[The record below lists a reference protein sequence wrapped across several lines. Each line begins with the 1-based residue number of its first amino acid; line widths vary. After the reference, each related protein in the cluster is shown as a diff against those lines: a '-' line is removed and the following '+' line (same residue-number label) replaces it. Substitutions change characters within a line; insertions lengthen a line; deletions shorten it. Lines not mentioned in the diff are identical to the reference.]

1 MGAIRSHQK
10 RAKCPLMYNP
20 RRSRPPGARNIPKLL
35 RRPPGATVLA
45 LKWRQRRAQHA
56 IPACAP
62 REGIG
67 LKTVAEF
74 AIKYCQFLDAAGNL
88 APDAPPLASDTGEL
102 LRMYRFMTLVRTFDT
117 KAVNLQRTG
126 KLGTYAS
133 CLGHE
138 AAHVGVAAAMH
149 QDDVLVPV
157 YREFGSQ
164 IWRGVKMST
173 ILTFWGGDESGS
185 NFTAAREDFPW
196 CVPIASQMLHGAGV
210 AMAMKIKGEK
220 RCSVTYIGDGGT
232 SEGAFYEGINLAGA
246 RSLPAVFVI
255 VNNRW
260 AISVPIEQQTATQ
273 TLAQKAVA
281 AGIPGVQV
289 DGNDI
294 IAVRHIVGEAVARA
308 RRGDGPTLIEALTY
322 RLSDHTTADDA
333 SRYRDQGEVKE
344 AWEKEPLLRLR
355 AYLTKLKV
363 WDDAR
368 EQALKAECAREIEA
382 AVDQYLSGPKPS
394 TDAMFDHLF
403 ANPPKGLLE
412 QREIARRYAS
422 GH

>member
-1 MGAIRSHQK
+1 M
-10 RAKCPLMYNP
+10 
-20 RRSRPPGARNIPKLL
+20 
-35 RRPPGATVLA
+35 
-45 LKWRQRRAQHA
+45 
-56 IPACAP
+56 
-62 REGIG
+62 G

-74 AIKYCQFLDAAGNL
+74 SIKYCQFLDAAGSL
-88 APDAPPLASDTGEL
+88 ASDAPPLAGDTGEL

-149 QDDVLVPV
+149 PDDVLLPV

-185 NFTAAREDFPW
+185 NFTASREDFPW

-281 AGIPGVQV
+281 AGIPGIQV
-289 DGNDI
+289 DGNDV

-333 SRYRDQGEVKE
+333 SRYRDQGEVRE
-344 AWEKEPLLRLR
+344 AWEQEPLLRLR
-355 AYLTKLKV
+355 AYLTKLKA
-363 WDDAR
+363 WDEAR
-368 EQALKAECAREIEA
+368 EEALKAECAREVEA
-382 AVDQYLSGPKPS
+382 AVDQYLSGPKPT

-412 QREIARRYAS
+412 QREIARRYAG

>member
-1 MGAIRSHQK
+1 
-10 RAKCPLMYNP
+10 
-20 RRSRPPGARNIPKLL
+20 
-35 RRPPGATVLA
+35 
-45 LKWRQRRAQHA
+45 
-56 IPACAP
+56 
-62 REGIG
+62 

-74 AIKYCQFLDAAGNL
+74 AIKYCQFLDAAGSL
-88 APDAPPLASDTGEL
+88 ASDAPPLASDTGEL

-149 QDDVLVPV
+149 PDDVLVPV

-164 IWRGVKMST
+164 ILRGVKMST

-185 NFTAAREDFPW
+185 NFSAAREDFPW

-246 RSLPAVFVI
+246 RALPAVFVI

-260 AISVPIEQQTATQ
+260 AISVPIEHQTATQ

-281 AGIPGVQV
+281 AGIPGIQV
-289 DGNDI
+289 DGNDV
-294 IAVRHIVGEAVARA
+294 IAVRHIVGVAVERA
-308 RRGDGPTLIEALTY
+308 RRGEGPTLIEALTY

-333 SRYRDQGEVKE
+333 SRYRDQSEVRE

-355 AYLTKLKV
+355 AYLARLKV
-363 WDDAR
+363 WDEAR
-368 EQALKAECAREIEA
+368 EEALKAECAREVEA

-403 ANPPKGLLE
+403 ANLPKGLLE
-412 QREIARRYAS
+412 QREIARRYAG

>member
-1 MGAIRSHQK
+1 MSEQRVVAQFEIPYRACLDGDGVPLGA
-10 RAKCPLMYNP
+10 L
-20 RRSRPPGARNIPKLL
+20 
-35 RRPPGATVLA
+35 
-45 LKWRQRRAQHA
+45 
-56 IPACAP
+56 PAWV
-62 REGIG
+62 E
-67 LKTVAEF
+67 
-74 AIKYCQFLDAAGNL
+74 DA
-88 APDAPPLASDTGEL
+88 EL
-102 LRMYRFMTLVRTFDT
+102 LRSMYRMMVRARTFDT

-196 CVPIASQMLHGAGV
+196 CVPIASQMLHGAGI
-210 AMAMKIKGEK
+210 AMAMKIKGEN

-260 AISVPIEQQTATQ
+260 AISVPIEHQTATQ

-355 AYLTKLKV
+355 AYLTKLKA
-363 WDDAR
+363 WDDAH
-368 EQALKAECAREIEA
+368 EEALKAECAREIEV

>member
-1 MGAIRSHQK
+1 
-10 RAKCPLMYNP
+10 
-20 RRSRPPGARNIPKLL
+20 
-35 RRPPGATVLA
+35 
-45 LKWRQRRAQHA
+45 
-56 IPACAP
+56 
-62 REGIG
+62 

-88 APDAPPLASDTGEL
+88 ASDAPPLASDTGEL

-333 SRYRDQGEVKE
+333 SRYRDQSEVKE

-355 AYLTKLKV
+355 AYLTRLKA

-368 EQALKAECAREIEA
+368 EEALKAECAREIEA

-422 GH
+422 DH

>member
-1 MGAIRSHQK
+1 
-10 RAKCPLMYNP
+10 
-20 RRSRPPGARNIPKLL
+20 
-35 RRPPGATVLA
+35 
-45 LKWRQRRAQHA
+45 
-56 IPACAP
+56 
-62 REGIG
+62 

-74 AIKYCQFLDAAGNL
+74 AIKYCQFLDAAGGL
-88 APDAPPLASDTGEL
+88 ASDAPPLASDTGEL
-102 LRMYRFMTLVRTFDT
+102 LKMYRFMTLVRTFDT

-149 QDDVLVPV
+149 PDDVLVPV

-196 CVPIASQMLHGAGV
+196 CVPIASQMLHGAGI

-246 RSLPAVFVI
+246 RALPAVFVI

-273 TLAQKAVA
+273 TLAQKAIA

-289 DGNDI
+289 DGNDV
-294 IAVRHIVGEAVARA
+294 IAVRHIVGEAVERA

-333 SRYRDQGEVKE
+333 SRYRDQSEVRE

-363 WDDAR
+363 WDEAR
-368 EQALKAECAREIEA
+368 EEFLKAECAREIEA
-382 AVDQYLSGPKPS
+382 AVDQYLSGAKPS

-403 ANPPKGLLE
+403 ANIPKGLLE
-412 QREIARRYAS
+412 QREIARRYAG

>member
-1 MGAIRSHQK
+1 MGAARSHQK
-10 RAKCPLMYNP
+10 RATCPLMYNP
-20 RRSRPPGARNIPKLL
+20 RRSRPAGRTEHTEASAATARRHSIGAQIALMPRAARHSGVRT
-35 RRPPGATVLA
+35 RRGM
-45 LKWRQRRAQHA
+45 
-56 IPACAP
+56 
-62 REGIG
+62 G

-74 AIKYCQFLDAAGNL
+74 AIKYCQFLDAAGSL
-88 APDAPPLASDTGEL
+88 ASDAPPLASDTGEL
-102 LRMYRFMTLVRTFDT
+102 LKMYRFMTLVRTFDT

-138 AAHVGVAAAMH
+138 ATHVGVAAAMH

-173 ILTFWGGDESGS
+173 VLTFWGGDESGS

-196 CVPIASQMLHGAGV
+196 CVPIGSQMLHGAGV

-260 AISVPIEQQTATQ
+260 AISVPIEQQTANQ

-281 AGIPGVQV
+281 AGIPGIQV
-289 DGNDI
+289 DGNDV
-294 IAVRHIVGEAVARA
+294 IAVRHVVGKAVTRA

-333 SRYRDQGEVKE
+333 SRSRPE
-344 AWEKEPLLRLR
+344 
-355 AYLTKLKV
+355 
-363 WDDAR
+363 
-368 EQALKAECAREIEA
+368 
-382 AVDQYLSGPKPS
+382 
-394 TDAMFDHLF
+394 
-403 ANPPKGLLE
+403 
-412 QREIARRYAS
+412 
-422 GH
+422 

>member
-1 MGAIRSHQK
+1 M
-10 RAKCPLMYNP
+10 
-20 RRSRPPGARNIPKLL
+20 
-35 RRPPGATVLA
+35 
-45 LKWRQRRAQHA
+45 
-56 IPACAP
+56 
-62 REGIG
+62 
-67 LKTVAEF
+67 KTVAEF
-74 AIKYCQFLDAAGNL
+74 SIKYCQFLDAAGSL
-88 APDAPPLASDTGEL
+88 ASDAPPLASDTGEL

-149 QDDVLVPV
+149 PDDVLLPV

-185 NFTAAREDFPW
+185 NFTASREDFPW

-281 AGIPGVQV
+281 AGIPGIQV
-289 DGNDI
+289 DGNDV

-308 RRGDGPTLIEALTY
+308 RRGEGPTLIEALTY

-333 SRYRDQGEVKE
+333 SRYRDQSEVRE

-355 AYLTKLKV
+355 AYLTRLKA

-368 EQALKAECAREIEA
+368 EEALKVECAREVEA
-382 AVDQYLSGPKPS
+382 AVDQYLSAPKPT

-412 QREIARRYAS
+412 QREIARRYAG